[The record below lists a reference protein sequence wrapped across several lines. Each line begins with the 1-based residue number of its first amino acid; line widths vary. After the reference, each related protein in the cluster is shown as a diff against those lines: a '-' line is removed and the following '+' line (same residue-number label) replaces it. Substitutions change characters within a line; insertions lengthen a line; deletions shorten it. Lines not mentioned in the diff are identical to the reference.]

1 MEVFFL
7 NGQQSG
13 GLSALILAA
22 GNGKRMRSK
31 KPKVL
36 CEVLFKPMICWIRDW
51 CLQAGISDQC
61 VVISP
66 EGEEIR
72 GHFPQGTAFAVQQER
87 RGTGHAVMQALDFLK
102 AHAGGDVLVLNGD
115 APFIDGETIQNAL
128 TLHRREQAAITVV
141 TAEVEDPT
149 GYGRIVRSRKN
160 VSAIVEHADADDAI
174 RAIHEINSGT
184 FWFKVDFLMDALSR
198 LGCDNAQG
206 EYYLTDTVK
215 VATRAGARVR
225 AYCSEN
231 CDIVLGAND
240 RRGLL
245 KLNEIARRR
254 VFDRLLDAGVNLLS
268 TDGLIVS
275 PDARIEPDTTLYP
288 GVIIKG
294 KTMIGSGCT
303 ITSGSVIEDSIIGSS
318 VTVNCSQIT
327 RSTVGDGARI
337 GPFSQLRP
345 DSHLAPGV
353 KIGDFVEIKNSTIG
367 EKTSVAH
374 LSYIGD
380 SDVGARCNFGC
391 GVAVANYD
399 GLHKNR
405 CVIGNDA
412 FIGCNTNLVAPVSLG
427 DGAYTA
433 AGSTITEDVP
443 GDALAIARARQVVK
457 PDWSA
462 RFRGSRINP
471 EK

>member
-1 MEVFFL
+1 MNETQ
-7 NGQQSG
+7 GA
-13 GLSALILAA
+13 GLAALILAA
-22 GNGKRMRSK
+22 GNGKRMHSQ

-36 CEVLFKPMICWIRDW
+36 CEVLFKPMIAWIRDW
-51 CLQAGISDQC
+51 CSRAGIMEQC

-72 GHFPQGTAFAVQQER
+72 SYFPEGTAFAVQQER
-87 RGTGHAVMQALDFLK
+87 RGTGHTVMQAMDFLR
-102 AHAGGDVLVLNGD
+102 AHAGGDILVLNGD
-115 APFIDGETIQNAL
+115 APFIDDETIRQAL
-128 TLHRREQAAITVV
+128 RLHRQEQAAVTIV

-160 VSAIVEHADADDAI
+160 VSAIVEHADADDAVRDI
-174 RAIHEINSGT
+174 REINSGA
-184 FWFKVDFLMDALSR
+184 FWFRTDFLIDALASI
-198 LGCDNAQG
+198 GCDNAQG

-215 VATRAGARVR
+215 VATGRGERVR

-231 CDIVLGAND
+231 RDIVLGAND

-254 VFDRLLDAGVNLLS
+254 VFDQLLEKGVNLLC

-275 PDARIEPDTTLYP
+275 PDACIEPDATLYP

-294 KTMIGSGCT
+294 NTRIGAGCV
-303 ITSGSVIEDSIIGSS
+303 ITSGSVVEDSVLGEG
-318 VTVNCSQIT
+318 VTVNASQIY

-337 GPFSQLRP
+337 GPFSHLRP
-345 DSHLAPGV
+345 DSHLAAGV
-353 KIGDFVEIKNSTIG
+353 KLGDFVEVKNSSIG

-374 LSYIGD
+374 LTYVGD

-391 GVAVANYD
+391 GVVTVNYD
-399 GLHKNR
+399 GLKKSRNT
-405 CVIGNDA
+405 IGDDV
-412 FIGCNTNLVAPVSLG
+412 FIGCNTNLVAPVTLG

-443 GDALAIARARQVVK
+443 GDALAIARARQVNK
-457 PDWSA
+457 PEWSA
-462 RFRGSRINP
+462 RFRGSKQKP
-471 EK
+471 GE